1 MYSEMKEP
9 QPAFAVYSPPAYGF
23 PFLAVV
29 LEPDGTATAK
39 PFDTAAE
46 AVAFNVNWPMRY
58 HGLPSIDRPGMA

>member
-46 AVAFNVNWPMRY
+46 AVAFNRKLA
-58 HGLPSIDRPGMA
+58 HALPRPAEH